1 MKELKYI
8 LLALILVPF
17 AGIVSSCS
25 EDNSEDEDE
34 YANWQERNDA
44 MTNQWAANSSLK
56 KIKCYT
62 KDPETTGKNS
72 DYIYVEVLEDTPAT
86 NPDYKPVAST
96 DCPFYTDTTRV
107 AYRVRLIP
115 SKSYPEGYVVDQSFT
130 GDFSWRTADVTDGTG
145 WIEGFSTAL
154 MNMHVGDRWRVYVP
168 YQLAYG
174 SSSSTGRPA
183 YSNMIFEMA
192 LFDFWHPGES
202 RPEFKARAEE

>member
-1 MKELKYI
+1 MNK
-8 LLALILVPF
+8 LLSSIFTCLLLSSSVF
-17 AGIVSSCS
+17 FVSCS
-25 EDNSEDEDE
+25 EDSSEEEE